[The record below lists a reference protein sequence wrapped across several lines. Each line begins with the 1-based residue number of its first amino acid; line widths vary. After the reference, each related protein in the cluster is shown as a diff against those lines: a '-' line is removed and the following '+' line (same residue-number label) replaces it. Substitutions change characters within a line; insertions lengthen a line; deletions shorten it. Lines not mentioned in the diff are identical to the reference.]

1 MQGKGTEGGWM
12 GWDGGWGW
20 VGVWYGGIGVC
31 GRSMIVSLLFGEGV
45 D

>member
-12 GWDGGWGW
+12 GWGGGWGW
-20 VGVWYGGIGVC
+20 VGVWYGGIGVW